1 MKTEVSLFKL
11 DSFERKETSLALT
24 TLWIS
29 FGWALVNPCTDDLT
43 YIVRLG
49 RMPSLRIWFGLK

>member
-1 MKTEVSLFKL
+1 MKTELPLFKL

-43 YIVRLG
+43 YIEGLG
-49 RMPSLRIWFGLK
+49 RMPSLRI